1 MSLARIRGKGQVT
14 LPDNIRRAVNLTE
27 GDYLEV
33 SVSGGAIVM
42 RPKKLID
49 ADQAWF
55 WSQDWQQGER
65 EASEDIA
72 AGRTR
77 RFASAGEFL
86 DTLDE

>member
-1 MSLARIRGKGQVT
+1 MTLARVRGKGQIT
-14 LPDNIRRAVNLTE
+14 LPDSIRRAANLAE
-27 GDYLEV
+27 GDYVSMEV
-33 SVSGGAIVM
+33 SRGAIVM

-55 WSQDWQQGER
+55 WSEEWQHGER

-72 AGRTR
+72 ADRMR
-77 RFASAGEFL
+77 RSASAKEFL

>member
-65 EASEDIA
+65 EASEDIT

-77 RFASAGEFL
+77 QFASAGEFL